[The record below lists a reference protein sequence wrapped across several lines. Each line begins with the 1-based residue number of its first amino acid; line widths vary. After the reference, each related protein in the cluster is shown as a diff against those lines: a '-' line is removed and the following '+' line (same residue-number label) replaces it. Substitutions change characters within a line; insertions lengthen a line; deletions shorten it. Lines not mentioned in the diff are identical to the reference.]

1 MKKAIKM
8 VLVLALA
15 VLCLTA
21 VAAAAEGPA
30 SGICNVDVVNNDV
43 TVKAL
48 KADKTEVTTATEQDG
63 KQVYADA
70 VRLEVTYSGKVA
82 DAQYVVFVLN
92 DGDTVPTE
100 NNVAFIDQNGTA
112 TFDVYPGTL
121 ENGKTYD
128 VYISSNAASGIQAAT
143 KVASFSYY
151 AAYTPGDVDENGKI
165 EANDALCALQIYSGV
180 QNGGKEWTENQ
191 RLAADVD
198 GVAGVTAN
206 DALMILQRFAGVITE
221 F

>member
-21 VAAAAEGPA
+21 VAAAAEGAPA
-30 SGICNVDVVNNDV
+30 SGICDVTVESGYTDTV

-48 KADKTEVTTATEQDG
+48 KADKTEATATTQEG
-63 KQVYADA
+63 KTVYADA
-70 VRLEVTYSGKVA
+70 VRLEVKYTAAEANK
-82 DAQYVVFVLN
+82 QYVVLVLN
-92 DGDTVPTE
+92 DGNTVPTE
-100 NNVAFIDQNGTA
+100 SNVAFIDQNGTA

-128 VYISSNAASGIQAAT
+128 VYISSNAASGIHDAV
-143 KVASFSYY
+143 KVASFGYY
-151 AAYTPGDVDENGKI
+151 AAYTPGDVNEDGAI
-165 EANDALCALQIYSGV
+165 DTLDAMQCFSHFVGNTTLTG
-180 QNGGKEWTENQ
+180 NQ
-191 RLAADVD
+191 FLAADVADPIGTVDSMD
-198 GVAGVTAN
+198 G
-206 DALMILQRFAGVITE
+206 MRILNFYVGNINA

>member
-70 VRLEVTYSGKVA
+70 VRLEVSYSA
-82 DAQYVVFVLN
+82 AEASAQYVVMVLN
-92 DGDTVPTE
+92 DGNTVPTE
-100 NNVAFIDQNGTA
+100 SNVAFIDQNGTA

-121 ENGKTYD
+121 ENGKIYD
-128 VYISSNAASGIQAAT
+128 VYISSNATGGITAAT
-143 KVASFSYY
+143 KVASFGYY
-151 AAYTPGDVDENGKI
+151 AAYTPGDVNEDGKI
-165 EANDALCALQIYSGV
+165 NAFDAMAVINHVLKNETLTG
-180 QNGGKEWTENQ
+180 NQ
-191 RLAADVD
+191 LLAANVD
-198 GVAGVTAN
+198 ATRPGI
-206 DALMILQRFAGVITE
+206 DAFDAMKIINYVLKNITE

>member
-30 SGICNVDVVNNDV
+30 SGICDVTVESGYTDTV

-48 KADKTEVTTATEQDG
+48 KADKTEATATTQEG
-63 KQVYADA
+63 KTVYADA
-70 VRLEVTYSGKVA
+70 VRLEVNYTAAEANK
-82 DAQYVVFVLN
+82 QYVVLVLN
-92 DGDTVPTE
+92 DGNTVPTE
-100 NNVAFIDQNGTA
+100 SNVAFIDQNGTA

-128 VYISSNAASGIQAAT
+128 VYISSNATSGIQAAT
-143 KVASFSYY
+143 KVASFGYY
-151 AAYTPGDVDENGKI
+151 AAYTPGDVNEDGNI
-165 EANDALCALQIYSGV
+165 NARDAIQCFNHFVGNVTLTG
-180 QNGGKEWTENQ
+180 NQ
-191 RLAADVD
+191 FLAADVKTDNIVNVQD
-198 GVAGVTAN
+198 G
-206 DALMILQRFAGVITE
+206 MKILNYFAGNITE

>member
-30 SGICNVDVVNNDV
+30 SGICDVTVVNNDV
-43 TVKAL
+43 TVTAQ
-48 KADKTEVTTATEQDG
+48 KADKTAVTTPTTQDG

-70 VRLEVTYSGKVA
+70 VRLEVKYTAAVA
-82 DAQYVVFVLN
+82 DAQYVVMVLN
-92 DGDTVPTE
+92 DGNTVPTE
-100 NNVAFIDQNGTA
+100 SNVAFIDQNGTA

-143 KVASFSYY
+143 KVASFGYY
-151 AAYTPGDVDENGKI
+151 AAFTPGDVNEDGAI
-165 EANDALCALQIYSGV
+165 DTLDAMQCFSHFVGNTTLTG
-180 QNGGKEWTENQ
+180 NQ
-191 RLAADVD
+191 FLAADVTDPIGTVDSMD
-198 GVAGVTAN
+198 G
-206 DALMILQRFAGVITE
+206 MRILNFYVGNISA

>member
-70 VRLEVTYSGKVA
+70 VRLEVKYTAAVA
-82 DAQYVVFVLN
+82 DAQYVVMVLN
-92 DGDTVPTE
+92 DGNTVPTE

-151 AAYTPGDVDENGKI
+151 AAFTPGDVNEDGAI
-165 EANDALCALQIYSGV
+165 DTLDAMQCFNHYVG
-180 QNGGKEWTENQ
+180 NTELTGNQ
-191 RLAADVD
+191 FLAADVAEPSGEVDTLD
-198 GVAGVTAN
+198 G
-206 DALMILQRFAGVITE
+206 MRILNYYVGNIDNF
-221 F
+221 

>member
-30 SGICNVDVVNNDV
+30 SGICDVTVVSDYTSTV
-43 TVKAL
+43 TVKAMTV
-48 KADKTEVTTATEQDG
+48 DKTEVATPTTQDD

-70 VRLEVTYSGKVA
+70 VRLEVKYTAAEANK
-82 DAQYVVFVLN
+82 QYVVLVLN
-92 DGDTVPTE
+92 DGNTVPTE
-100 NNVAFIDQNGTA
+100 SNVAYIDQNGTA

-128 VYISSNAASGIQAAT
+128 VYLSSNADSGIQGAT
-143 KVASFSYY
+143 KVLTFSYY
-151 AAYTPGDVDENGKI
+151 AAYKLGDVDEDGDI
-165 EANDALCALQIYSGV
+165 DTFDAMAVINHVLE
-180 QNGGKEWTENQ
+180 KTELTGNKL
-191 RLAADVD
+191 LAADVD
-198 GVAGVTAN
+198 GNSEINTF
-206 DALMILQRFAGVITE
+206 DAMKIVNYALEKITE